1 MNVSQIEFQEHI
13 CCLFLRLSWME
24 QEIMSGVSR
33 NVETYFVDYNNIS
46 DNETS
51 EFLFNRSICAVV
63 GNTILNG
70 AEK

>member
-1 MNVSQIEFQEHI
+1 MP
-13 CCLFLRLSWME
+13 
-24 QEIMSGVSR
+24 GVSR